1 MHGRNGHNAFKVDY
15 TSIFMK
21 YFVYFYYVALS
32 FIFSKLYDTSYII
45 KLLYLFYNARKI
57 FL

>member
-15 TSIFMK
+15 TSLFMK
-21 YFVYFYYVALS
+21 YFVYFYYVAFKLH
-32 FIFSKLYDTSYII
+32 ILYDTSYII

>member
-21 YFVYFYYVALS
+21 YFVYLYYVAVKLHIFFASNIFNIIS
-32 FIFSKLYDTSYII
+32 FKGVC
-45 KLLYLFYNARKI
+45 
-57 FL
+57 

>member
-21 YFVYFYYVALS
+21 YFVYFFYVALD
-32 FIFSKLYDTSYII
+32 FILYDTSHII
-45 KLLYLFYNARKI
+45 TLLYLFYNARKI

>member
-21 YFVYFYYVALS
+21 YFVYFYYVAVKLH
-32 FIFSKLYDTSYII
+32 IFQIQRQNKQR
-45 KLLYLFYNARKI
+45 F
-57 FL
+57 

>member
-15 TSIFMK
+15 TSILMK
-21 YFVYFYYVALS
+21 YFVYFYYVA
-32 FIFSKLYDTSYII
+32 FTLYDTSYMI

>member
-21 YFVYFYYVALS
+21 YFVYLYYVAVKLHIFQIESALFNIIS
-32 FIFSKLYDTSYII
+32 FKGVC
-45 KLLYLFYNARKI
+45 
-57 FL
+57 